1 MTKKQILAAKI
12 AEREAKEK
20 AAQDKKAEIAELT
33 PAQRKIKIEEDELV
47 NAAEIMDL
55 EDPDAIDLNKWTPKS
70 KHDYKIYTEAIN
82 NRLKGLSE
90 SPFYSDFV
98 CDIVRELL
106 QPMNLEGTRKVEQV
120 IKAQINTL
128 IKSSKGP
135 SKGKKG
141 KAKPGINAGG
151 AKSSAF
157 ADTGENYDDDF
168 DDFL

>member
-1 MTKKQILAAKI
+1 MA
-12 AEREAKEK
+12 
-20 AAQDKKAEIAELT
+20 
-33 PAQRKIKIEEDELV
+33 V
-47 NAAEIMDL
+47 
-55 EDPDAIDLNKWTPKS
+55 EDPDAYVTQFRIIMASELWFRIDLNKWTPKS

-106 QPMNLEGTRKVEQV
+106 QPMNLEDTRKVEQV

-151 AKSSAF
+151 AKWTVYEICRTYCSKVKAVQVIIHGNKPLTASAF